1 MGEAMAVRLD
11 ERTRARL
18 ARAARRRNMTTSS
31 VVREAVAAWLERDR
45 EATRP
50 IALVSDLIGCV
61 HGGDPER
68 SAGGGTR
75 VARELA
81 SRRKR

>member
-1 MGEAMAVRLD
+1 MAVRLD
-11 ERTRARL
+11 EQTRERL
-18 ARAARRRNMTTSS
+18 ARAARRRNTTTSS
-31 VVREAVAAWLERDR
+31 VVREAVEAWLERDG
-45 EATRP
+45 EAARP
-50 IALVSDLIGCV
+50 AALLSDLIGCV

-68 SAGGGTR
+68 SAGGGER